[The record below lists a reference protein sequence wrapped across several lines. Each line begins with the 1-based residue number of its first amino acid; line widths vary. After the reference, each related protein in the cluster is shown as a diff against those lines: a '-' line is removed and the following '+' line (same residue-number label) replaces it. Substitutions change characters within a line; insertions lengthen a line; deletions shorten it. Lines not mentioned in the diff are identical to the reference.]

1 MNKFVWRLGLTL
13 VVVLA
18 LFGRFSSGAAGEKTM
33 SSQMLIIDDPPPGGG
48 SNTTD
53 VNCAALSDPSRKGLF
68 SLGLMER
75 MAVQCG
81 VYSAPVGSGDPYSE
95 RGQSSPDELGSTDGA
110 VPPRQAGFRGDRPL
124 RPK

>member
-33 SSQMLIIDDPPPGGG
+33 SSQMVIIDDPPPGGG

-53 VNCAALSDPSRKGLF
+53 VSCAALSDPSRKGLF
-68 SLGLMER
+68 SIGLMER

-81 VYSAPVGSGDPYSE
+81 VYSAPVGSGDP
-95 RGQSSPDELGSTDGA
+95 GTF
-110 VPPRQAGFRGDRPL
+110 VPAAPARR
-124 RPK
+124 